1 MLEIYDI
8 VLREGRLD
16 FLPTKGKIQIDDP
29 NNLNDSLLK
38 EGWLAF
44 THLGDPELMHCSVY
58 RKRNVA
64 GAIFVMQAL
73 DSLFMAQTDSNLIFS
88 MACGHFADMVANIR
102 YGADIWEEMEGT
114 DA

>member
-16 FLPTKGKIQIDDP
+16 FIPAKEKIQIADP
-29 NNLNDSLLK
+29 NDLNESLLK

-44 THLGDPELMHCSVY
+44 TQLGDPELMHCSVY
-58 RKRNVA
+58 RKRNVS
-64 GAIFVMQAL
+64 GAIFIMQAL
-73 DSLFMAQTDSNLIFS
+73 DNLFIAQTESNLIFS
-88 MACGHFADMVANIR
+88 LACGHFAELVANIR
-102 YGADIWEEMEGT
+102 YGADIWEEMDGQ